1 MSRNFLSTAARKKFP
16 MLVLSRKKDE
26 KVLLPNLNITIQVLE
41 IKGKSV
47 RIGISAPKEHR
58 VLRGELVEQQGWFD
72 LSPAVLAQ
80 N

>member
-1 MSRNFLSTAARKKFP
+1 

-26 KVLLPNLNITIQVLE
+26 KVLLPNLDITIQVLE

-47 RIGISAPKEHR
+47 RIGISAPLEHR
-58 VLRGELVEQQGWFD
+58 VLRGELVEQQGWFE
-72 LSPAVLAQ
+72 LSPAALAH

>member
-1 MSRNFLSTAARKKFP
+1 

-26 KVLLPNLNITIQVLE
+26 KVLLPNLDITIQVLE

-47 RIGISAPKEHR
+47 RIGIKAPVEHR
-58 VLRGELVEQQGWFD
+58 VLRGELVDQECWFD
-72 LSPAVLAQ
+72 LSPATLAQ

>member
-1 MSRNFLSTAARKKFP
+1 

-26 KVLLPNLNITIQVLE
+26 KVLLPNLDITIQVLE

-47 RIGISAPKEHR
+47 RIGIKAPRKQR
-58 VLRGELVEQQGWFD
+58 VLRGELADQECWFD